1 MDAGMSTAFELYVC
15 TVSCPV
21 IAAKPLHTPQMKPK
35 PAVYRVVKTLRPTDR
50 GAIALAQR
58 YGSALI
64 CVRHRTDT
72 KGKLRHTTIELLI
85 ESTPI
90 RHRTVKLVHVRTAQ
104 QELHLHAMIK
114 TAGGVW
120 DFKHRMWRLS
130 RKVATLLNLNDRII
144 EI

>member
-1 MDAGMSTAFELYVC
+1 
-15 TVSCPV
+15 
-21 IAAKPLHTPQMKPK
+21 MKTE

-50 GAIALAQR
+50 GAIALARR

-64 CVRHRTDT
+64 CVRHRSDA

-90 RHRTVKLVHVRTAQ
+90 RHRIIKLVHVRTAQ

-120 DFKHRMWRLS
+120 DFKHRMWRLP
-130 RKVATLLNLNDRII
+130 RKVATLLNLNDRIV